1 LRDEPATWLQADEEA
16 VMTTPNRRAPAID
29 AARREEARRLFE
41 TSEIAQVGIAARA
54 GILPASLTRMAK
66 REGWI
71 RFEKGKRAQTVRRIR
86 ARVEREIEAVE
97 QVLEKA
103 GALGEADGAAR
114 TLGSLVRTLRELQ
127 KYDEDA
133 ARRSHLKAEDEDVA
147 PADLDALRDALA
159 DRLEKLR
166 REND

>member
-1 LRDEPATWLQADEEA
+1 MTAT
-16 VMTTPNRRAPAID
+16 PKRRGQAID
-29 AARREEARRLFE
+29 APRREEARRLFE
-41 TSEIAQVGIAARA
+41 TSEISQVDIARRV

-66 REGWI
+66 NGGWI

-97 QVLEKA
+97 GVLEKA
-103 GALGEADGAAR
+103 GALGGADSAAR
-114 TLGSLVRTLRELQ
+114 TLSSLVRTLIELQ

-133 ARRSHLKAEDEDVA
+133 ARRSRVKPEDEDVA